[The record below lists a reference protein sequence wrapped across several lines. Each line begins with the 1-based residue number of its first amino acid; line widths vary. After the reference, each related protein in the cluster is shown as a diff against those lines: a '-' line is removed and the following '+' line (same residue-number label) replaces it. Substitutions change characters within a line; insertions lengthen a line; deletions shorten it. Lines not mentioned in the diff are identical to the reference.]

1 MNNIDEWLNSLGF
14 DEEPQPAT
22 ENFPSTEPITEPTE
36 SSTQELSENDFDDI
50 LSDLGFSEVQE
61 AEIVEDDEDEDE
73 EGEEEEVENTEELIE
88 FNPESARGLTVHLD
102 DSLLEEGRE
111 FRTSINGEPVQHLN
125 LVRVEEIPSGTES
138 VESVAVPQQPQ
149 ESPLIQPNSPT
160 LLMNDA
166 TSRFSGTE
174 WYNEIQR
181 KRIIIAG
188 MGGIGSWL
196 AFQIARMHPDAI
208 TLYDDDEVE
217 RANMSGQLFAHT
229 DVGEFKV
236 NAVANKIYN
245 FTTTE
250 HVMAVPEKFTPD
262 CEASDIMMCGFDN
275 MEARGIFYRQWLVH
289 VDSKPEEEKKKCLF
303 LDGRLSI
310 DTLQIF
316 CITGDDTANMARYSN
331 NYLFSDDEADETVCS
346 MKQTTY
352 LACMIGSLMT
362 NLFTNFVANLLNPVI
377 PYDLPFFTEYDAQNM
392 IFKTEY

>member
-14 DEEPQPAT
+14 DGEPQPAT
-22 ENFPSTEPITEPTE
+22 ENLPSTEPITEPTE
-36 SSTQELSENDFDDI
+36 SSTQELSDNDFDDI
-50 LSDLGFSEVQE
+50 LQGLGFNEVQE
-61 AEIVEDDEDEDE
+61 AEIVEDT
-73 EGEEEEVENTEELIE
+73 EEEEHDENMGEEDDFAQEMPSNDAEALQMEYIANRIVAAGSNPYSTGVLNIPVSTEESNSEPAPPAPAPLIE
-88 FNPESARGLTVHLD
+88 
-102 DSLLEEGRE
+102 
-111 FRTSINGEPVQHLN
+111 
-125 LVRVEEIPSGTES
+125 
-138 VESVAVPQQPQ
+138 
-149 ESPLIQPNSPT
+149 PNSPT

-188 MGGIGSWL
+188 MGGIGSNL

>member
-22 ENFPSTEPITEPTE
+22 ENLPSTEPITEPIE

-73 EGEEEEVENTEELIE
+73 EGEEEEVENTPTEEELRQAHRISPYIE
-88 FNPESARGLTVHLD
+88 QARRAIVEEYFNQPDAERFQVSVDTGEGSVRLEGLNPEPTPPA
-102 DSLLEEGRE
+102 
-111 FRTSINGEPVQHLN
+111 P
-125 LVRVEEIPSGTES
+125 
-138 VESVAVPQQPQ
+138 A
-149 ESPLIQPNSPT
+149 PLIQPNSPT

-188 MGGIGSWL
+188 MGGIGSNL

-262 CEASDIMMCGFDN
+262 CEASNIMMCGFDN
-275 MEARGIFYRQWLVH
+275 MEARGIFYRKWLVH

-310 DTLQIF
+310 NTLQIF

-362 NLFTNFVANLLNPVI
+362 NLFTNWVANLLGPII

>member
-22 ENFPSTEPITEPTE
+22 ENLPSTEPITEPTE

-61 AEIVEDDEDEDE
+61 AEIVEEDDEDE
-73 EGEEEEVENTEELIE
+73 EGEEEEVEENTPTEEELRQAARISPYIE
-88 FNPESARGLTVHLD
+88 QARRTIVEEYFNQPDAERFQVSVDIGEGSVPLEGLNPEPTPPA
-102 DSLLEEGRE
+102 
-111 FRTSINGEPVQHLN
+111 P
-125 LVRVEEIPSGTES
+125 
-138 VESVAVPQQPQ
+138 A
-149 ESPLIQPNSPT
+149 PLIQPNSPT

-188 MGGIGSWL
+188 MGGIGSNL

-217 RANMSGQLFAHT
+217 RANMSGQLFALT

-236 NAVANKIYN
+236 NAVANKIFN

-250 HVMAVPEKFTPD
+250 HVMAIPERFTANSV
-262 CEASDIMMCGFDN
+262 ASDIMMCGFDN

-362 NLFTNFVANLLNPVI
+362 NLFTNFVANLLDPVI

>member
-22 ENFPSTEPITEPTE
+22 ENLPSTEPITEPTE

-61 AEIVEDDEDEDE
+61 AEIVEDDNEDE
-73 EGEEEEVENTEELIE
+73 EGEEEEVESTPTEEELMQ
-88 FNPESARGLTVHLD
+88 ARI
-102 DSLLEEGRE
+102 SPYIAQARQA
-111 FRTSINGEPVQHLN
+111 I
-125 LVRVEEIPSGTES
+125 VEEYFNQSGNEES
-138 VESVAVPQQPQ
+138 PVSSAELDSAPPAPA
-149 ESPLIQPNSPT
+149 PLIQPNSPT

-188 MGGIGSWL
+188 MGGIGSNL

-236 NAVANKIYN
+236 NAVANKIFN

-250 HVMAVPEKFTPD
+250 HVMAVPERFTANS
-262 CEASDIMMCGFDN
+262 EASDIMMSGFDN
-275 MEARGIFYRQWLVH
+275 MEARKVFFNTWKHH
-289 VDSKPEEEKKKCLF
+289 VFLKPIEERRNCLF

-316 CITGDDTANMARYSN
+316 CITGDDIDNISRYDTD
-331 NYLFSDDEADETVCS
+331 YLFSDDEADETVCS

-362 NLFTNFVANLLNPVI
+362 NLFTNFVANQLNPVI

>member
-22 ENFPSTEPITEPTE
+22 ENLPSTEPITEPIE

-61 AEIVEDDEDEDE
+61 AEIVEDDDEDE
-73 EGEEEEVENTEELIE
+73 EGEEEEVENTPTEEELMQPHILPRTLQE
-88 FNPESARGLTVHLD
+88 IPEQARQQLIDAMNDTLVVG
-102 DSLLEEGRE
+102 ER
-111 FRTSINGEPVQHLN
+111 FRVGTDAG
-125 LVRVEEIPSGTES
+125 VEESPVSSAELDS
-138 VESVAVPQQPQ
+138 APPAPA
-149 ESPLIQPNSPT
+149 PLIQPNSPT

-188 MGGIGSWL
+188 MGGIGSNL

-250 HVMAVPEKFTPD
+250 HVMAVPERFTANS
-262 CEASDIMMCGFDN
+262 EASDIMMCGFDN
-275 MEARGIFYRQWLVH
+275 MEARKVFFNTWKHH
-289 VDSKPEEEKKKCLF
+289 VFSKPIEERRNCLF

-316 CITGDDTANMARYSN
+316 CITGDDIDNISRYDTD
-331 NYLFSDDEADETVCS
+331 YLFSV
-346 MKQTTY
+346 Y
-352 LACMIGSLMT
+352 
-362 NLFTNFVANLLNPVI
+362 
-377 PYDLPFFTEYDAQNM
+377 
-392 IFKTEY
+392 